1 MPPAPMLLCL
11 PPLARP
17 LGSAGVPLLGGQ
29 GRTLMDS
36 RQGDAPLALPHFA
49 PFLPSQDC
57 LSAIITVFN
66 VLCSFFSC
74 QLIFICFFFFF
85 KKNGKSSPSPGFLS
99 LAYPSIRGL
108 GQVVTS
114 QEA

>member
-29 GRTLMDS
+29 GWTLMDS

-85 KKNGKSSPSPGFLS
+85 LRKMEKAAPP
-99 LAYPSIRGL
+99 
-108 GQVVTS
+108 QVF
-114 QEA
+114 